1 MESDVLFPDEKFT
14 PFEKYNMVYM
24 SSDHTYIVSF
34 KDDFTPMKRG
44 SRSGLHQVRLFG
56 VDKGT
61 SMIMGIC
68 IPIGTELTIGDHTR
82 LNSMDEL
89 KNTDSGS
96 TYFHDKTFGII
107 FLKLKGTY
115 TREMVEINPCVNDNK
130 EACITK
136 VIVHCM
142 TYTKQ

>member
-1 MESDVLFPDEKFT
+1 MLVQLSVNDLAKCQGPLLALT
-14 PFEKYNMVYM
+14 

-34 KDDFTPMKRG
+34 KDDFTPIKRG
-44 SRSGLHQVRLFG
+44 SRAGLQVRVFG

-61 SMIMGIC
+61 SMILGIC
-68 IPIGTELTIGDHTR
+68 IPIGSELTIREHIR
-82 LNSMDEL
+82 LKSMDEL

-136 VIVHCM
+136 DIVHCI